1 MSPTSDHSVVAIVPC
16 HNEEIT
22 IGKVVRDLSA
32 AVPEMTVYVYD
43 NNSTDRTVEE
53 AKAATGKG
61 NFGYAFRATMPERS
75 GFWQD
80 MTNYVYG
87 FGGNWA
93 DGKQLTLNSPKVVEA
108 ITAGGR
114 EAVNM

>member
-1 MSPTSDHSVVAIVPC
+1 MTDRPTGLRIAAIVPC

-53 AKAATGKG
+53 ALARQRRFDPDLWVIA
-61 NFGYAFRATMPERS
+61 
-75 GFWQD
+75 
-80 MTNYVYG
+80 
-87 FGGNWA
+87 
-93 DGKQLTLNSPKVVEA
+93 VEDR
-108 ITAGGR
+108 GGR
-114 EAVNM
+114 TLLDEPGLAD